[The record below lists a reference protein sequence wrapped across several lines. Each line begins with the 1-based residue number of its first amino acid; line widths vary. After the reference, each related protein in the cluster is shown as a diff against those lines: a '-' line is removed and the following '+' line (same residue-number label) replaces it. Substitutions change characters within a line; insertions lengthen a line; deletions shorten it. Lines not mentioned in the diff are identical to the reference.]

1 MSFTFVRFIIV
12 GISNTIIGLS
22 VMYFLLKVTGLSY
35 WTSTFLGNS
44 VGACVSFFLNRT
56 FTFRSGQSG
65 LKSMFRFIVVIL
77 FCYLI
82 SFNIGKYLVEWL
94 LNKNLSFSSAN
105 ITNLQVLASTCLYTA
120 LNYFLQKVYVFPM
133 KDSQKLRNTI

>member
-22 VMYFLLKVTGLSY
+22 VMYFLLNAAGLSY

-44 VGACVSFFLNRT
+44 VGACISFFLNRV
-56 FTFRSGQSG
+56 FTFRSDQFGFESV
-65 LKSMFRFIVVIL
+65 FRFIVVIL
-77 FCYLI
+77 FCYFI

-94 LNKNLSFSSAN
+94 INKHLSFLSD
-105 ITNLQVLASTCLYTA
+105 ITTDLQVLASTCLYTA
-120 LNYFLQKVYVFPM
+120 LNYVLQKVYVFPM
-133 KDSQKLRNTI
+133 KESQKLRNTI